1 MDCEFCKKSF
11 SSKNTLSTHQKTT
24 KRCLEIQKN
33 LKEEKKEETN
43 VASKVETDKVEAD
56 KVEVDKVEADKVE
69 EKSEI
74 DKVETKPEEIDIEAK
89 CKILEEENQRLKN
102 RIKEKDEGYT
112 SLINRILYEKNSY
125 IQVLE
130 IKLNSFYQAQAK
142 AKAKA
147 ELEEDIDMIDLVH
160 GYLALTS
167 TGRDNHGDSVLIW
180 ASRFNQD
187 DMVRT
192 LIERGV
198 DINEPA
204 NSDGRTALDIWEGKK
219 YRDMIEFLREHGGK
233 RSSELGRKD
242 SDSEDSED
250 Q

>member
-43 VASKVETDKVEAD
+43 VVSNVASKVEAD
-56 KVEVDKVEADKVE
+56 KVESDKVESDKVE
-69 EKSEI
+69 S
-74 DKVETKPEEIDIEAK
+74 DKVETKPEEIDIESK

-160 GYLALTS
+160 GYLALTR
-167 TGRDNHGDSVLIW
+167 TGLDNHGDSVLIW

-192 LIERGV
+192 LIERGA

-204 NSDGRTALDIWEGKK
+204 NSDGRTALDIWEEKK
-219 YRDMIEFLREHGGK
+219 YRDMIEFLRENGGK
-233 RSSELGRKD
+233 RSCELGRKD

>member
-11 SSKNTLSTHQKTT
+11 SSKNTLATHQKTT

-33 LKEEKKEETN
+33 LKEEKKEDTN
-43 VASKVETDKVEAD
+43 VPKVETKTETKEAEKVEA
-56 KVEVDKVEADKVE
+56 
-69 EKSEI
+69 
-74 DKVETKPEEIDIEAK
+74 KPEEIDIETK
-89 CKILEEENQRLKN
+89 CKMLEEENQRLKN

-130 IKLNSFYQAQAK
+130 IKLNSFYEAQAK
-142 AKAKA
+142 AKEKAK
-147 ELEEDIDMIDLVH
+147 LEEDIDMIDLVH
-160 GYLALTS
+160 GYLALTR
-167 TGRDNHGDSVLIW
+167 TGLDNHGDSVLIW

-204 NSDGRTALDIWEGKK
+204 NSDGRTALDIWEEKK
-219 YRDMIEFLREHGGK
+219 YTDMIEFLREHGGK
-233 RSSELGRKD
+233 KSCELNRKD

-250 Q
+250 E

>member
-11 SSKNTLSTHQKTT
+11 SSKNTLGTHQKTT

-33 LKEEKKEETN
+33 LKKDT
-43 VASKVETDKVEAD
+43 
-56 KVEVDKVEADKVE
+56 KVE
-69 EKSEI
+69 EAKVDKAKI
-74 DKVETKPEEIDIEAK
+74 DEAKIDETVENLDIESK
-89 CKILEEENQRLKN
+89 YKILEEENQRLKN
-102 RIKEKDEGYT
+102 RIKEKDEGYNA
-112 SLINRILYEKNSY
+112 LINRILHEKNSY
-125 IQVLE
+125 IQILE
-130 IKLNSFYQAQAK
+130 THLKRFYAAQEK

-147 ELEEDIDMIDLVH
+147 ALEEDIDMIDLVH
-160 GYLALTS
+160 GYLALTR

-198 DINEPA
+198 DINDPA
-204 NSDGRTALDIWEGKK
+204 TSDGRTALDIWDGKCS
-219 YRDMIEFLREHGGK
+219 DMVEFLRAHGGK
-233 RSSELGRKD
+233 KSCELSHKD

>member
-33 LKEEKKEETN
+33 LKEEKKEDTN
-43 VASKVETDKVEAD
+43 VVSKVETDKVEAN
-56 KVEVDKVEADKVE
+56 KVEADKVEADKVE
-69 EKSEI
+69 EK
-74 DKVETKPEEIDIEAK
+74 PEIDIEAK

-242 SDSEDSED
+242 SDSDSEDSED

>member
-24 KRCLEIQKN
+24 KRCLEIQKK
-33 LKEEKKEETN
+33 LKDETN
-43 VASKVETDKVEAD
+43 VVSKVEADKVEAD
-56 KVEVDKVEADKVE
+56 KVEADKVEADKVE
-69 EKSEI
+69 EK
-74 DKVETKPEEIDIEAK
+74 PEIDIETK

-242 SDSEDSED
+242 SDSDSEDSED

>member
-1 MDCEFCKKSF
+1 MECEFCKKSF
-11 SSKNTLSTHQKTT
+11 SSKNTLGTHQKTT

-33 LKEEKKEETN
+33 LKENKQETN
-43 VASKVETDKVEAD
+43 EKDEDKVSSKLEVKLESKDEAKDD
-56 KVEVDKVEADKVE
+56 KLESKD
-69 EKSEI
+69 
-74 DKVETKPEEIDIEAK
+74 EIDIEAK

-102 RIKEKDEGYT
+102 RIKEKDEGYNA
-112 SLINRILYEKNSY
+112 LINRILYEKNSY
-125 IQVLE
+125 IHILE
-130 IKLNSFYQAQAK
+130 TKLNSFYEAQAK

-160 GYLALTS
+160 GYLALTR
-167 TGRDNHGDSVLIW
+167 TGRDNHDDSVLIW

-204 NSDGRTALDIWEGKK
+204 TSDGRTALDIWEKK
-219 YRDMIEFLREHGGK
+219 SSDMVEFLREHGGK
-233 RSSELGRKD
+233 KRCELNLD
-242 SDSEDSED
+242 NEEDED
-250 Q
+250 DDN